1 MAKLL
6 QKCLIQGRTE
16 ARHSVT
22 SLHSLLK
29 HLSCTGQRLH
39 EYLMSFNNGGYDGPQ
54 VGMKQALSIHE
65 LYSLFSIGAT
75 CICWESTFAK
85 LSIEL

>member
-29 HLSCTGQRLH
+29 HL
-39 EYLMSFNNGGYDGPQ
+39 EYLISFNNGGYDGPQ